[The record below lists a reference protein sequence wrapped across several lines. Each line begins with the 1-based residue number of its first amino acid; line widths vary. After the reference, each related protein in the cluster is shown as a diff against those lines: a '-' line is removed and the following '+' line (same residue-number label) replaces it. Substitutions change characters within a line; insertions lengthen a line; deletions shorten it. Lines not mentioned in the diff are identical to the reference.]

1 MTAAG
6 KVEHTSTVTVKD
18 VRICIKKGG
27 ARELRIDEKDLLNF
41 CLRVEY
47 PFVAVFIF
55 VVETGI
61 IFAQ

>member
-1 MTAAG
+1 MY
-6 KVEHTSTVTVKD
+6 
-18 VRICIKKGG
+18 KKGG